1 MPPLSLAW
9 LPLLALAA
17 PSMAA
22 DPSPGAPVTV
32 QGQARDAKGGAVVLT
47 ATGETIYLLGL
58 DAWPSAIEGRTVLAT
73 GQRTQAQ
80 HLPEAE
86 VGPDGAISQGV
97 APGSGPQELL
107 HVSTWLLAPDPS
119 LVPPAPWALRWVD
132 GNGNV
137 ARAWLDSPDAMARL
151 SWHPVRPETSSG
163 GLYSG
168 GEPRLDP
175 LGAAGVSELW
185 ALARTVQWAAPRAET
200 RMIGTGL
207 LTLSGPAGEEQ
218 ALVAPGPATGA
229 LEVWLAGG

>member
-1 MPPLSLAW
+1 MSPLSPAW

-17 PSMAA
+17 PSLAA
-22 DPSPGAPVTV
+22 DPSPEALVTV
-32 QGQARDAKGGAVVLT
+32 QGQARDANGGAVVLT
-47 ATGETIYLLGL
+47 AAGESIYLPGL
-58 DAWPSAIEGRTVLAT
+58 EGWPPAIEGRTIRAT
-73 GQRTQAQ
+73 GRRTQARL
-80 HLPEAE
+80 LPEAE

-97 APGSGPQELL
+97 APGSGPQEVLQ
-107 HVSTWLLAPDPS
+107 VSTWQLAPDPS

-137 ARAWLDSPDAMARL
+137 ARAWQDSPDAVARL

-175 LGAAGVSELW
+175 LDAAGVSELW

-207 LTLSGPAGEEQ
+207 LTLSGPAGEVQ
-218 ALVAPGPATGA
+218 ALVVPGPTTGA

>member
-1 MPPLSLAW
+1 
-9 LPLLALAA
+9 
-17 PSMAA
+17 MAA

-47 ATGETIYLLGL
+47 TTGETVYVLGL
-58 DAWPSAIEGRTVLAT
+58 DAWPSAIEGRTVRAT
-73 GQRTQAQ
+73 GQRTQAH

-97 APGSGPQELL
+97 APGSGPQEVL
-107 HVSTWLLAPDPS
+107 HVSTWLLAPDPA

-137 ARAWLDSPDAMARL
+137 ARAWQDSPDAVARL
-151 SWHPVRPETSSG
+151 SWHPVRPETSSSG
-163 GLYSG
+163 QYSG

-175 LGAAGVSELW
+175 LDSAGVAELW
-185 ALARTVQWAAPRAET
+185 ALARTVQWAAPRVET
-200 RMIGTGL
+200 RMMGTGL

-218 ALVAPGPATGA
+218 ALVAPGPATAA
-229 LEVWLAGG
+229 LDAWLAGG